1 MGREPSIFVR
11 MIASMIAR
19 GLAPLALLLAY
30 ATAFGAAAFGR
41 SIVAFDDHPGQLYRV
56 WHVVAHGVA
65 PWRWNDGWWAG
76 YPELQFYPPAF
87 AYAGALLH
95 HATLGG
101 VSIEAAYQ
109 TVVWLAWMLPGVT
122 TWALLTRVLGSGWL
136 ALPAAFV
143 ALTLSAGVASGV
155 EGGVR
160 TGMVAA
166 RLGWALLP
174 LLALAQQ
181 RERESRVN
189 LPAGVVLALIVL
201 SHPAH
206 APAAVAIVAVDTFTR
221 PSDGR
226 RRWLATAGTLSVGLV
241 LTAFWTLP
249 LVARLSETR
258 ALAWG
263 RFSALELLASLLQHP
278 ALAALVLL
286 ALASRRLA
294 RTPAE
299 RALALAP
306 WATVAIVALDAAVL
320 EPLGARW
327 LPADR
332 LTDGAWLTVVLAA
345 GVAIGRL
352 LPRMPA
358 RRDALVPAAALAVVV
373 AFVAVSSPSG
383 TLMPWPRR
391 GDWPTLAATARGLR
405 LHDLWAAI
413 GDAPAG
419 RVLFARSGIPLV
431 YGTAWWR
438 PHTHVTALGPL
449 HTGRA
454 ILNGTF
460 THPSPIA
467 ALVYRGT
474 PDRAPITALAET
486 LDGQSLFGRPLP
498 ALDDAVLRRYADPLR
513 VSVIVALED
522 DAPRLAILEGNARLV
537 RLPVPR
543 PFVAWTRTPDAA
555 LPERVSADRWRLAVA
570 GAPGEWVSA
579 GIAYYPLWSAS
590 DGVSPLP
597 TRRGA
602 LGDLELRIAHP
613 RAIVELAY
621 APASPEI
628 GGVVVTAAALASC
641 VVVAA
646 RRRIIGPRSRDRAT
660 RGAAS

>member
-1 MGREPSIFVR
+1 MIVR
-11 MIASMIAR
+11 T
-19 GLAPLALLLAY
+19 LAPLALLLAY
-30 ATAFGAAAFGR
+30 ATAFGAAAFGL
-41 SIVAFDDHPGQLYRV
+41 SVVAFDDHPGQLYRV
-56 WHVVAHGVA
+56 WHAVAHGVA

-76 YPELQFYPPAF
+76 YPELQFYPPALS
-87 AYAGALLH
+87 YAGALLH
-95 HATLGG
+95 HASLGR

-109 TVVWLAWMLPGVT
+109 TLVWLAWMLPGVT

-174 LLALAQQ
+174 LLALVLL
-181 RERESRVN
+181 RERGRKSRVS
-189 LPAGVVLALIVL
+189 LPAAAVLALIVL
-201 SHPAH
+201 THPAH
-206 APAAVAIVAVDTFTR
+206 GPAAVAIVAVDTLAPRT
-221 PSDGR
+221 DGR
-226 RRWLATAGTLSVGLV
+226 RRWVAAAGTLSLALA

-249 LVARLSETR
+249 LAARLSETR

-263 RFSALELLASLLQHP
+263 RFSPVEFLGSLLYHP
-278 ALAALVLL
+278 ALAALLLL
-286 ALASRRLA
+286 ALASFRLG
-294 RTPAE
+294 RTPPE
-299 RALALAP
+299 RTLALVP
-306 WATVAIVALDAAVL
+306 WVAVAIVALDGAVL
-320 EPLGARW
+320 EPLGVRW

-332 LTDGAWLTVVLAA
+332 LTDGAWLTFVLAA

-352 LPRMPA
+352 LERIPA
-358 RRDALVPAAALAVVV
+358 RRHGLAAAASLAVVA
-373 AFVAVSSPSG
+373 AFVTLSWPSG

-391 GDWPTLAATARGLR
+391 GEWPTLAATVRGLR
-405 LHDLWAAI
+405 LDDLWAAL
-413 GDAPAG
+413 GRAPAG
-419 RVLFARSGIPLV
+419 RVLFVRSGIPLV

-438 PHTHVTALGPL
+438 PHTHVTALAPL

-474 PDRAPITALAET
+474 ADRAPITALAET

-513 VSVIVALED
+513 VSAIVALED
-522 DAPRLAILEGNARLV
+522 DAPALAILDGNARLT
-537 RLPVPR
+537 RLRVPR
-543 PFVAWTRTPDAA
+543 PFVAWARTPDAA
-555 LPERVSADRWRLAVA
+555 LPERVAADRWRLQVS
-570 GAPGEWVSA
+570 GAPGQWVST

-590 DGVSPLP
+590 DGGSSLP

-602 LGDLELRIAHP
+602 LGDLELQIARP
-613 RAIVELAY
+613 RATVELAY
-621 APASPEI
+621 SPGPPEI
-628 GGVVVTAAALASC
+628 AGVAVTAAALVSC
-641 VVVAA
+641 AGVVVSRRAGGAA
-646 RRRIIGPRSRDRAT
+646 RGRA
-660 RGAAS
+660 RG